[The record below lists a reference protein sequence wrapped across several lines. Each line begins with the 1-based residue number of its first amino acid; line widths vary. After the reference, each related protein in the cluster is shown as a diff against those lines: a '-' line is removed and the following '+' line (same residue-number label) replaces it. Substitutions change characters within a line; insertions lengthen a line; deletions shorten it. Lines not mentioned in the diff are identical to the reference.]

1 MKVAVLGAGN
11 GGCAA
16 AADLTL
22 RGFSVSLYSRR
33 LQTLKPIIEAGGINL
48 LDDSGE
54 KFVTF
59 TGVTDDLETAL
70 RDAEVILIVVP
81 ALGHDYF
88 AEQCARFLD
97 ENQVIVLNPGS
108 TGGALHFFQKL
119 QQLTTKFIPPICE
132 TNTLTYIC
140 RLVESDK
147 IKISLYQKNVLFA
160 AFPGKFIDRCVKVVQ
175 EIYPK
180 VRPVENVLITS
191 LLNFNAIMHPPGTI
205 MNAGWIEFTKG
216 NFAYYYEGNTTSV
229 CRVMEA
235 VDRERMLI
243 FKELNIPSLRFL
255 DFFYRSGLTTKK
267 GFKSDSLYTAIQES
281 EPDRFIRAPESLDN
295 RYLHE
300 DIGYGLVPMVQ
311 IGKVLNV
318 KTPVMRSL
326 ITIASIAANRDYM
339 EWGLNAKKM
348 GIEGLNS
355 KTLLQ
360 YLNEGKSG

>member
-1 MKVAVLGAGN
+1 MKIAVLGAGN

-22 RGFSVSLYSRR
+22 RGFSVSLCSRR

-48 LDDSGE
+48 IDNSGE
-54 KFVTF
+54 RFVTLKE
-59 TGVTDDLETAL
+59 VTNDLQAAL
-70 RDAEVILIVVP
+70 RNAEVILITVP
-81 ALGHDYF
+81 AVGHDYF
-88 AEQCARFLD
+88 AEQCAPFLE
-97 ENQVIVLNPGS
+97 ENQTIVLNPGS

-119 QQLTTKFIPPICE
+119 KQLNATYIPPICE
-132 TNTLTYIC
+132 TNTLTYVC
-140 RLVESDK
+140 RLVEPDK

-160 AFPGKFIDRCVKVVQ
+160 VFPGKFVDRCVKVVQ
-175 EIYPK
+175 NIYPNIT
-180 VRPVENVLITS
+180 PAENVLTTS
-191 LLNFNAIMHPPGTI
+191 LSNFNAIMHPSGTI

-216 NFAYYYEGNTTSV
+216 NFAYYYEGNTPSV

-243 FKELNIPSLRFL
+243 FKELNVPSLRFL
-255 DFFYRSGLTTKK
+255 DFFYRAGLTTEK
-267 GFKSDSLYTAIQES
+267 GFESDSLYTAIQES

-311 IGKVLNV
+311 IGKIFAVE
-318 KTPVMRSL
+318 TPVMRSL
-326 ITIASIAANRDYM
+326 ITLSSIAASRDYM

-348 GIEGLNS
+348 GIEGLNG

-360 YLNEGKSG
+360 YLNEGKRG